1 MDSFA
6 FSCVRI
12 IFGIDSIKR
21 LREEVMR
28 LKGEKVVVVTD
39 RALKKVE
46 EEICE
51 ILSEFNCEMWSE
63 VEPEPEIGIVDELLS
78 RVKFDTVIGIG
89 GGSTLDVAKLSAV
102 AAGGNVKAAELVDRH
117 LPERKARLILCP
129 TTAGTG
135 SEVTKLAVFKIPGR
149 EVKYVFDSDSLYA
162 DAAIIDPKL
171 TVSAPPG
178 VTASSGIDAICHAIE
193 AYTSLL
199 SNPISDMF
207 AEKAIKI
214 ASKAV
219 REVYAN
225 GNNLKARTEMSYAAL
240 LAGIAFNN
248 AGTSLAHALG
258 YAHSYIHGSP
268 HGKSVGMTMPYVLQ
282 YNAIADFVKHARI
295 ARFLGEKVAGM
306 SLRDAAFQAGVG
318 FAKLLEDLN
327 IPTRLLDVGAEEDD
341 VEEIAERIFLSKK
354 HVSRNPREVRKEE
367 MQDLVRKA
375 IYGTIYG

>member
-1 MDSFA
+1 
-6 FSCVRI
+6 VRI

-28 LKGEKVVVVTD
+28 LKGKKVVVVTD
-39 RALKKVE
+39 RALKKVG

-375 IYGTIYG
+375 IYGIIYG

>member
-28 LKGEKVVVVTD
+28 LKGKKVVVVTD
-39 RALKKVE
+39 RALKKVG

-268 HGKSVGMTMPYVLQ
+268 HGKSVGITMPYVLQ

>member
-39 RALKKVE
+39 RALKKVG

-375 IYGTIYG
+375 IYGIIYG

>member
-1 MDSFA
+1 LDSFA

-28 LKGEKVVVVTD
+28 LKGKKVVVVTD
-39 RALKKVE
+39 RALKKVG

-375 IYGTIYG
+375 IYGIIYG

>member
-39 RALKKVE
+39 RALKKVG

-63 VEPEPEIGIVDELLS
+63 VEPEPEIGIVDDLLS

-102 AAGGNVKAAELVDRH
+102 AAGGNVKVAELVDRH

-306 SLRDAAFQAGVG
+306 SLRDAAFQAGMG